1 MSDLEPSL
9 FAKFTRKGELVW
21 QFGGDNPK
29 DPSKFFQ
36 GVPTWMRNHGHHLL
50 ADGTFVFFNNGQ
62 GMARVFKLD
71 TSNMTATD
79 LLSYGARISPTG
91 ILGDAQRQPGGNL
104 LVTFSEGGQIHEVDP
119 SGRLVAVF
127 KIAGSFGYAEFRET
141 LYGPPSY

>member
-1 MSDLEPSL
+1 
-9 FAKFTRKGELVW
+9 
-21 QFGGDNPK
+21 
-29 DPSKFFQ
+29 
-36 GVPTWMRNHGHHLL
+36 MR
-50 ADGTFVFFNNGQ
+50 V
-62 GMARVFKLD
+62 
-71 TSNMTATD
+71 S
-79 LLSYGARISPTG
+79 ARISPTG